1 MTRCGRASGMEPAAI
16 PKALKI
22 FGFRRAAGHR
32 HGFGKL
38 GRVIA
43 LTRPNAFIFAQDCA
57 ISLLPVRRHVRFGR
71 CAIVPSSLGGLAMN
85 AMLTKYLKDFSVPQ
99 PSVPVGN
106 DFLSTLPGAPVPN
119 LDFAAEPKIDIEA
132 ERREAHQ
139 EGYDEAAAYFQAK
152 HEEDLELMKGAHALQ
167 LQGLAD
173 AHESETIW
181 MIHTRFHEMTQ
192 MISQTLAEQA
202 FQVLL
207 PVMQEQVARKAID
220 ELAELVRQA
229 LAESAVTTVVVRGPE
244 RLYARLKPLL
254 DIDGIESR
262 FVENTSAD
270 ISVEIN
276 DMVLLTRLANWAQ
289 ALSEVTG

>member
-1 MTRCGRASGMEPAAI
+1 MFDLVDAPS
-16 PKALKI
+16 
-22 FGFRRAAGHR
+22 F
-32 HGFGKL
+32 
-38 GRVIA
+38 
-43 LTRPNAFIFAQDCA
+43 
-57 ISLLPVRRHVRFGR
+57 
-71 CAIVPSSLGGLAMN
+71 PSSPGGLAMN
-85 AMLTKYLKDFSVPQ
+85 AMLTKYLKDFSVPA
-99 PSVPVGN
+99 PAAPVGN
-106 DFLSTLPGAPVPN
+106 DFLSALSGAPMPD
-119 LDFAAEPKIDIEA
+119 LDFVSEPKIDVEA

-139 EGYDEAAAYFQAK
+139 EGYDEAEAYFQAK
-152 HEEDLELMKGAHALQ
+152 HEEDLELLKGAHALQ

-192 MISQTLAEQA
+192 MISQTLSEQA

-207 PVMQEQVARKAID
+207 PVMEEQVARKAIGQ
-220 ELAELVRQA
+220 LADLVRQA
-229 LAESAVTTVVVRGPE
+229 LAESAVATVVVRGPE

-262 FVENTSAD
+262 FIENSSAD

-276 DMVLLTRLANWAQ
+276 DTVLLTRLANWAQ

>member
-1 MTRCGRASGMEPAAI
+1 
-16 PKALKI
+16 
-22 FGFRRAAGHR
+22 
-32 HGFGKL
+32 
-38 GRVIA
+38 
-43 LTRPNAFIFAQDCA
+43 
-57 ISLLPVRRHVRFGR
+57 
-71 CAIVPSSLGGLAMN
+71 MN
-85 AMLTKYLKDFSVPQ
+85 AMLTKYLKDFSVPA
-99 PSVPVGN
+99 PAAPVGN
-106 DFLSTLPGAPVPN
+106 DFLSALSGAPMPD
-119 LDFAAEPKIDIEA
+119 LDFVSEPKIDVEA

-139 EGYDEAAAYFQAK
+139 EGYDEAEAYFQAK
-152 HEEDLELMKGAHALQ
+152 HEEDLELLKGAHALQ

-192 MISQTLAEQA
+192 MISQTLSEQA

-207 PVMQEQVARKAID
+207 PVMEEQVARKAIGQ
-220 ELAELVRQA
+220 LADLVRQA
-229 LAESAVTTVVVRGPE
+229 LAESAVATVVVRGPE

-262 FVENTSAD
+262 FIENSSAD

-276 DMVLLTRLANWAQ
+276 DTVLLTRLANWAQ

>member
-1 MTRCGRASGMEPAAI
+1 
-16 PKALKI
+16 
-22 FGFRRAAGHR
+22 
-32 HGFGKL
+32 
-38 GRVIA
+38 
-43 LTRPNAFIFAQDCA
+43 
-57 ISLLPVRRHVRFGR
+57 
-71 CAIVPSSLGGLAMN
+71 MN
-85 AMLTKYLKDFSVPQ
+85 AMLTKYLKDFSAP
-99 PSVPVGN
+99 PPAAPVGN
-106 DFLSTLPGAPVPN
+106 DFLSALSGAPVPDLN
-119 LDFAAEPKIDIEA
+119 FVSEPKVDIEA

-152 HEEDLELMKGAHALQ
+152 HEEDLELLKGAHALQ

-181 MIHTRFHEMTQ
+181 MIHTRFHEMSQ

-207 PVMQEQVARKAID
+207 PVMEEQVARKAIG
-220 ELAELVRQA
+220 ELAELVRRA

-262 FVENTSAD
+262 FIENTSAD

-276 DMVLLTRLANWAQ
+276 DTVLLTRLANWAQ

>member
-1 MTRCGRASGMEPAAI
+1 
-16 PKALKI
+16 
-22 FGFRRAAGHR
+22 
-32 HGFGKL
+32 
-38 GRVIA
+38 
-43 LTRPNAFIFAQDCA
+43 
-57 ISLLPVRRHVRFGR
+57 
-71 CAIVPSSLGGLAMN
+71 MN
-85 AMLTKYLKDFSVPQ
+85 AMLTKYLKDFSAPQ
-99 PSVPVGN
+99 PAAAIGS
-106 DFLSTLPGAPVPN
+106 DFLSTLPGAPLPD
-119 LDFAAEPKIDIEA
+119 LDFVAEPPIDIEA

-139 EGYDEAAAYFQAK
+139 EGYDEAAAYYQAK
-152 HEEDLELMKGAHALQ
+152 QEDDLELLKGAHALQ

-207 PVMQEQVARKAID
+207 PVMEEQVARKAIQ
-220 ELAELVRQA
+220 ELADLVRQA

-262 FVENTSAD
+262 FMENNAAD

-276 DMVLLTRLANWAQ
+276 DTVLLTRLSKWAQ